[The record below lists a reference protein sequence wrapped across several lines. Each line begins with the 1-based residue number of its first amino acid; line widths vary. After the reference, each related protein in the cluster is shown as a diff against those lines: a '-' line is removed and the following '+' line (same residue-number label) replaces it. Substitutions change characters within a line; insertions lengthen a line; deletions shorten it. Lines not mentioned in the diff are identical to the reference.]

1 MNGEGGYAPQ
11 LYRYYLVLSSIR
23 LTPLIPLRKLRSD
36 LLYPR
41 SCPNMAQS
49 APAVPPD
56 RFRRFADFY
65 PYYLQEHRHPVC
77 RRLHVVGT
85 SLALTG
91 LMTALF
97 TRNWMWLLLSVV
109 IGYAF
114 AWVGHFVFEK
124 NRPATFRHPWY
135 SLLGDFALL
144 RDVLLRRLDF

>member
-1 MNGEGGYAPQ
+1 MNGEGAYAPEM
-11 LYRYYLVLSSIR
+11 YRYNLVLSSIC
-23 LTPLIPLRKLRSD
+23 LTPLIPLRKLAVDPLR
-36 LLYPR
+36 PR
-41 SCPNMAQS
+41 LCPSMAQS
-49 APAVPPD
+49 ASAVPPD

-85 SLALTG
+85 SLALAG
-91 LMTALF
+91 LMTTLV
-97 TRNWMWLLLSVV
+97 TRNWMWLLAS
-109 IGYAF
+109 IITGYAF

-144 RDVLLRRLDF
+144 RDVLLRRLEL